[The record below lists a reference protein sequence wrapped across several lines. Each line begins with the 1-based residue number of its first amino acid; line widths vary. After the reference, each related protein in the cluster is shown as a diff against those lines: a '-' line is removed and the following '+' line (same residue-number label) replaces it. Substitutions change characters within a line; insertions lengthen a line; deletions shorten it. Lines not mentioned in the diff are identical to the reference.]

1 MPPEARR
8 PVEEQLFTDGIGRI
22 TVIGGVVRL
31 DLVTYSP
38 NETDPNGR
46 PRQVFTKRVVMGTDA
61 FLRSAEKVLEVVQQ
75 IARGPQTA
83 PQTPQAPQPPQPKSE
98 QPAPAPAPAAQP
110 TTKPASPDGP
120 PYTTGPLFPSPPKP
134 SKAPFP

>member
-75 IARGPQTA
+75 IARGSQTA
-83 PQTPQAPQPPQPKSE
+83 PQTPQAPQPP
-98 QPAPAPAPAAQP
+98 
-110 TTKPASPDGP
+110 DCGR
-120 PYTTGPLFPSPPKP
+120 
-134 SKAPFP
+134 